1 MADDICLQ
9 ILVVVEEFGLDQAP
23 PEVIENI
30 LVGQVASEF
39 DTEQLN
45 VITKSVSLD
54 TFNQFTK
61 LLREITRFLLP
72 QLILRS
78 CSISLMRAWRPP
90 PAGAKKMNTIYGV
103 T

>member
-45 VITKSVSLD
+45 VITKNVSLD

-61 LLREITRFLLP
+61 LLREVTRFLLP
-72 QLILRS
+72 QLIL
-78 CSISLMRAWRPP
+78 IAAILYLMR
-90 PAGAKKMNTIYGV
+90 GAYLLQEQRR
-103 T
+103 

>member
-45 VITKSVSLD
+45 VITKNVSLD

-61 LLREITRFLLP
+61 LLQEITRFLLP
-72 QLILRS
+72 QLILIAARFH
-78 CSISLMRAWRPP
+78 
-90 PAGAKKMNTIYGV
+90 
-103 T
+103 

>member
-45 VITKSVSLD
+45 VITKNVSLD

-61 LLREITRFLLP
+61 LLREVTRFLLP
-72 QLILRS
+72 QLILIAA
-78 CSISLMRAWRPP
+78 ISYLMR
-90 PAGAKKMNTIYGV
+90 GAYLLQEQRR
-103 T
+103 